1 MDLALTVMFHFS
13 TIRRRCA
20 LFQAPRVSN
29 GLLRLYM
36 YRAELTPLFC
46 CRFYHDLYVIGFV
59 FVELTKIDER
69 VVCVVVTYV

>member
-1 MDLALTVMFHFS
+1 MDLTLTIMFHDP

-36 YRAELTPLFC
+36 YRAELIPILFC
-46 CRFYHDLYVIGFV
+46 CRFYHDVYVIEFV
-59 FVELTKIDER
+59 LCCGIITKIDE
-69 VVCVVVTYV
+69 